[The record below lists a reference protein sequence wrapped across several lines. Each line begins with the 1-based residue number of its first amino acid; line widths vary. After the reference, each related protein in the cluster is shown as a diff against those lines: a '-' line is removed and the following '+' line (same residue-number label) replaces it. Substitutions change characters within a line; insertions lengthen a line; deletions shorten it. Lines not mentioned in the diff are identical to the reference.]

1 MTKHFLLIYIALW
14 LLTSCNGSNQKEDA
28 QTLSG
33 REEIKLKQ
41 YLVAGERLYQM
52 NCVNCHKE
60 DGQGLARLI
69 PPLANA
75 DYFAQD
81 SSKLICIMKFGLEGS
96 IVVNGVEYNQP
107 MPANMNLTNLELA
120 ELSTYIYKKF
130 LGQEKLILPG
140 TVGKILSKCETE

>member
-1 MTKHFLLIYIALW
+1 MTKHFLLIFIALW
-14 LLTSCNGSNQKEDA
+14 LVTSCNGSNQKEDA

-52 NCVNCHKE
+52 NCVNCHKA

-120 ELSTYIYKKF
+120 EISAYVYKKF
-130 LGQEKLILPG
+130 QGQEKLILPS
-140 TVGKILSKCETE
+140 TVGKILSGCETE

>member
-130 LGQEKLILPG
+130 QGQEKLILPG